1 MANFN
6 QSDFI
11 ISDILKIV
19 LISALGEWH
28 NTIFD
33 KIQHLWTTKKAKKLK
48 NNKFPGTEHFKKLN
62 NLL

>member
-28 NTIFD
+28 NMD
-33 KIQHLWTTKKAKKLK
+33 HKKGQKAKKLK
-48 NNKFPGTEHFKKLN
+48 NKKFPGTENFKKLN